1 MSNNLQGEYSQNIQP
16 QITPKKSTIKEYVGY
31 IAMCGL
37 AIFAVVVVA
46 SVMFTTPEP
55 QIAEASFEN
64 KIETLMD
71 DNAERE
77 EEIKILEKEIL
88 INRQQITAND
98 ELIKVYEMQ
107 KN

>member
-55 QIAEASFEN
+55 QIAEASFDD
-64 KIETLMD
+64 KIENLNS
-71 DNAERE
+71 DNAKLTEDN
-77 EEIKILEKEIL
+77 IKLQKSID
-88 INRQQITAND
+88 INNQKMTANN
-98 ELIKVYEMQ
+98 ELIKVYELG
-107 KN
+107 K